1 MSDNYKRI
9 AIVTGTTS
17 GIGEA
22 TMRKFV
28 AAGFGV
34 VGNGRNAEKLAALG
48 KEMGSAFCS
57 VAGDAADHAVLHRL
71 FDTASECFGRGADIV
86 VANAG
91 RGLGG
96 SVKDADLDQF
106 EDVLKINVRGAL
118 SLIQKA
124 AQQMVQM
131 QQDGYPAS
139 AADIVIIGSVV
150 GRHISPFSAVY
161 GASKF
166 AVHALA
172 EGLRREIG
180 PQGVRVSLVEPGA
193 VLSGF
198 QTAAGYSDEMVKG
211 FEEKFGPLL
220 IGDDIA
226 NAILHIVTQPPH
238 VHISDIVVR
247 PTRQDYP

>member
-1 MSDNYKRI
+1 MTDEYKRI

-22 TMRKFV
+22 TMRKFA
-28 AAGFGV
+28 AAGYGV
-34 VGNGRNAEKLAALG
+34 VGNGRNAEKLAALENEIG
-48 KEMGSAFCS
+48 TAFCS
-57 VAGDAADHAVLHRL
+57 VAGDAADDTVLNRL
-71 FDTASECFGRGADIV
+71 FAMAVDRFGKEADIV

-96 SVKDADLDQF
+96 SVKDADLRQF

-118 SLIQKA
+118 ALIQKA
-124 AQQMVQM
+124 AQRMVDKQQM
-131 QQDGYPAS
+131 DYPGS

-172 EGLRREIG
+172 EGLRREVG
-180 PQGVRVSLVEPGA
+180 PKGVRVSLVEPGA

-198 QTAAGYSDEMVKG
+198 QAAAGYSDDMTNR
-211 FEEKFGPLL
+211 FHEKFGPLL
-220 IGDDIA
+220 VGDDIA
-226 NAILHIVTQPPH
+226 NAIHHIVSQPPH
-238 VHISDIVVR
+238 VHISDIIVR